1 MKKMKMNKKIE
12 KEEKRVYLYF
22 ARDGHDVLVRTAG
35 WYCAHSTV
43 FHGYCSSCIKQQWNI
58 TRFPLRIQQRRW
70 VPGTSVRQCHP
81 IVPVPGGGGGGSGK
95 K

>member
-1 MKKMKMNKKIE
+1 MKKMKMKKKIE

-43 FHGYCSSCIKQQWNI
+43 CHGYCSSCINQQWNSI
-58 TRFPLRIQQRRW
+58 RGNANCSCSGWWRW
-70 VPGTSVRQCHP
+70 WWW
-81 IVPVPGGGGGGSGK
+81 GK
-95 K
+95 E